1 MFREF
6 DVSGN
11 LYPLLFKNLTVGLFS
26 SCPNIPELITK
37 QSMLIDVHPI
47 KTVLKNGNCVFIPAF
62 FFAGATG
69 ANGNIHSR
77 RRPIK
82 SRSKLRLIASSFD
95 SPLKN

>member
-47 KTVLKNGNCVFIPAF
+47 KTVLMG
-62 FFAGATG
+62 
-69 ANGNIHSR
+69 
-77 RRPIK
+77 
-82 SRSKLRLIASSFD
+82 
-95 SPLKN
+95 